1 MSLDQYLWV
10 LDWCGKQV
18 QSGKRGVI
26 PSDLAPILERL
37 EIDPDEFVDTVE
49 NFPRLFP
56 RLAGKAEQILERAQ
70 AVNRRWLH
78 GVQPA
83 TRVFPASRPD

>member
-1 MSLDQYLWV
+1 MSLDDYLRL
-10 LDWCGKQV
+10 LDWAGRQTR
-18 QSGKRGVI
+18 SGKRGPI
-26 PSDLAPILERL
+26 PEDLAPILERL
-37 EIDPDEFVDTVE
+37 EIHPDEFLETVE

-78 GVQPA
+78 GV
-83 TRVFPASRPD
+83 RRRSRILR